1 MTQNDREG
9 FKAMSAKLPFE
20 GARFL
25 ILKGRFAGE
34 EGVCLG
40 FTADGKQWAI
50 SPDSTDEIVP
60 MKYEVAF
67 ALLIDL
73 SAEPE
78 RN

>member
-1 MTQNDREG
+1 M
-9 FKAMSAKLPFE
+9 MSAELPFK
-20 GARFL
+20 GARIL
-25 ILKGRFAGE
+25 ILKGPFAGE

-40 FTADGKQWAI
+40 FTADGNKWAI

-60 MKYEVAF
+60 MEYEVEF

-73 SAEPE
+73 SAQPQ